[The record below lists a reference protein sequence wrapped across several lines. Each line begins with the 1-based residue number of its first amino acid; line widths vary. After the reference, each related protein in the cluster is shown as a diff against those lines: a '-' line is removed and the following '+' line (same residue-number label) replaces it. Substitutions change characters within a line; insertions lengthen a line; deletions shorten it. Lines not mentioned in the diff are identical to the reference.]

1 MSGPC
6 EKNHSQWFYEAEGKH
21 CAQFIY
27 GGCLGNNNR
36 FETREECLALCV
48 KDDSVGKATMLES
61 DRK

>member
-1 MSGPC
+1 MSGQC
-6 EKNHSQWFYEAEGKH
+6 DEKHPQWFYDAKSKK